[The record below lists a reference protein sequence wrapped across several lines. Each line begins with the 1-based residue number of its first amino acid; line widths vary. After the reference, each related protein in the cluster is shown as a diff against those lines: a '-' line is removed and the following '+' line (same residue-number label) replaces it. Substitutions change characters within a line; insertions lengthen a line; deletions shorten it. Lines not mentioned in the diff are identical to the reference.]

1 MLTYRVRE
9 HNKKRHP
16 RNRCYEKGLNTK
28 YERRHSEMMQD
39 VNDTGRKNTNYLLQS
54 SRCCTDE
61 ETRRRETYREKEGP
75 KIGRKAQKQE
85 DCTQCVHRSEA
96 SSLCY
101 NLQSSPCSRRQ
112 RYQVSLLGLL
122 PWTNQWKPN
131 KTVRTRGPDQRRFH
145 LFERSEFLIAT
156 CEKKKTDR
164 LCGCVCVCVW
174 MHG

>member
-75 KIGRKAQKQE
+75 KKIGRKAQKQE

-112 RYQVSLLGLL
+112 RYQVSLTAAVSPLSHRT
-122 PWTNQWKPN
+122 PSAN
-131 KTVRTRGPDQRRFH
+131 KSTRTKQNKNSGAVRTSY
-145 LFERSEFLIAT
+145 EIAT
-156 CEKKKTDR
+156 
-164 LCGCVCVCVW
+164 
-174 MHG
+174 